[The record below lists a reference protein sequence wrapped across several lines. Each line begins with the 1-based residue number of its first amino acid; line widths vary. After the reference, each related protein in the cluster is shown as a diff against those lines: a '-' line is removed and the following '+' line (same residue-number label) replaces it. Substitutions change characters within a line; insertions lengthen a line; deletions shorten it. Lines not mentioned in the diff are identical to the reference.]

1 MSIRPA
7 DPEGGGLPFW
17 GALGVDVTRFW
28 VAGVAVLVAAGGC
41 GDPVLAPDDVSGQYQ
56 AKSFIVVVNGVTN
69 ELLSRGATVSLRLNP
84 DLTTSG
90 RIRMPIVAGL
100 QVVPVDDDL
109 TGTYTLN
116 KGVVRL
122 SQGNA
127 YLDGISFTAD
137 PPDLRAFISLSDG
150 TRSGTFNLVLTRQ

>member
-7 DPEGGGLPFW
+7 DPEGAAFRFGRM
-17 GALGVDVTRFW
+17 GVDVTRFL
-28 VAGVAVLVAAGGC
+28 VVGVAALVATGGC

-56 AKSFIVVVNGVTN
+56 ARSFIIVVNGVTN

-90 RIRMPIVAGL
+90 HITMPIVAGV
-100 QVVPVDDDL
+100 QIVPVDDDL

-150 TRSGTFNLVLTRQ
+150 TRSGTFNLVLTRR